1 MSFYWNLKLSCHLLR
16 IAKDQLYKNNYIVA
30 NICIK
35 IFTELIDTSILN
47 SEISQNQ
54 EYETIKWSKRINWM
68 KSNDINLL
76 NDWNNLNSLCIKI
89 CKNKE
94 DNDVAKSMIEIIES
108 QLKNKYQKYTKFFH
122 IN

>member
-1 MSFYWNLKLSCHLLR
+1 MSFYWNFKLSYNLLR

-89 CKNKE
+89 CKNNE
-94 DNDVAKSMIEIIES
+94 DNDVAKSMIEITES
-108 QLKNKYQKYTKFFH
+108 QIKNKHQKYTKFFH